1 MVALLV
7 VLLSASFITPTQA
20 APKSSLVSA
29 AFKTLLNTTT
39 DSIDALDQKYQA
51 DVYILDEALSAAT
64 KTANAVLAQE
74 IQAATDLYSRW
85 IVSVNQRLEP
95 QIHFFRL
102 HDCNV
107 GEDDKLQMVGQIFE
121 TYHAHI

>member
-39 DSIDALDQKYQA
+39 DSIDALDQKYEA
-51 DVYILDEALSAAT
+51 DVFILDEALSAAT

-95 QIHFFRL
+95 
-102 HDCNV
+102 
-107 GEDDKLQMVGQIFE
+107 
-121 TYHAHI
+121 